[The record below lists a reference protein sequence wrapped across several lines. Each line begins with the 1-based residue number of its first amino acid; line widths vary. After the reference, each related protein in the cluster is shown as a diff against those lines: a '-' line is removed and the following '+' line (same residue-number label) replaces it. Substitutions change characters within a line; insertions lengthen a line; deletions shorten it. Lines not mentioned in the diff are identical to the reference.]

1 MQFGVQ
7 LHPELGADA
16 VIREA
21 QQADV
26 LGYDSVWLYDHLM
39 NWAGVQTA
47 EFPLKSLTLAAAI
60 VAVTSHVRISWAVL
74 NLGFYNPAVL
84 AKSLA
89 TIDQISH
96 GRVICSAGSGW
107 FKEEA
112 EAYNVPMIE
121 DHDARSAAAYEAVT
135 LIRELWAHPA
145 PETVTFR
152 GTHFQTSNLPFQPA
166 PYRPSGPPIW
176 IGGESDVTLKIVK
189 DHADGWVLLQGSPR
203 DLLRRAMSAPDWPSR
218 PMAIVKT
225 CRMVVGETRDAALEA
240 AQRTYTIRRK
250 AREAQVEQPGH
261 PLQPMITFEEFCQ
274 REMVGTPEECF
285 ARVADLKDMGI
296 NYIRLAFDDP
306 QQLEAVARL
315 ILPHY
320 AETQH
325 AAAPAREVALAGR

>member
-21 QQADV
+21 QQADA

-47 EFPLKSLTLAAAI
+47 EFPLETLTLAAAI
-60 VAVTSHVRISWAVL
+60 GAATSRVRISWAVL

-89 TIDQISH
+89 TIDQITH

-107 FKEEA
+107 FKEEC
-112 EAYNVPMIE
+112 EAYNVPLIQ
-121 DHDARSAAAYEAVT
+121 DHDERSAAAYEAVT
-135 LIRELWAHPA
+135 LIKELWTHPA
-145 PETVTFR
+145 PEPTTFEGKYFR
-152 GTHFQTSNLPFQPA
+152 TNNLPFQPA
-166 PYRPSGPPIW
+166 PFRRGGPPIW

-189 DHADGWVLLQGSPR
+189 DLAEGWILLQNSPKE
-203 DLLRRAMSAPDWPSR
+203 LLERTFSAPDWPSR
-218 PMAIVKT
+218 PMAVVKT
-225 CRMVVGETRDAALEA
+225 CRMIVGETRDDVLDA

-250 AREAQVEQPGH
+250 AREAQIEQPGH
-261 PLQPMITFEEFCQ
+261 PLAPMITFEEFVK
-274 REMVGTPEECF
+274 REIVGTPVECF
-285 ARVADLKDMGI
+285 ERVSELAAMGF

-306 QQLEAVARL
+306 RQLDAVARL
-315 ILPHY
+315 VLPLY
-320 AETQH
+320 EH
-325 AAAPAREVALAGR
+325 ATDESESEREAVLAGR